1 MSPECNEFF
10 VGFQKGGINVFK
22 AETTT
27 QKPSRWLSFEEGPLN
42 SMELAFYQRPKNY
55 FTLVVKFNRDKDI
68 REFEQEE
75 EKNLLNESGIISRDH
90 TEVVIIKGSH
100 FEETVRL
107 EHLMPDED
115 KNQCF
120 LVASG
125 VFQLYEKY
133 FTLNQLK
140 FTNPKEK
147 EQILGLDIGEHL
159 KAKNQNVALY
169 PGFLLLVMTKN
180 LKLLYM
186 NLDSLLMMGD
196 SGDTE
201 EGKKYS
207 PMTVY
212 DKIYG

>member
-1 MSPECNEFF
+1 
-10 VGFQKGGINVFK
+10 
-22 AETTT
+22 
-27 QKPSRWLSFEEGPLN
+27 
-42 SMELAFYQRPKNY
+42 MELACYQRPKNF
-55 FTLVVKFNRDKDI
+55 FTLVVKFNRDKDQK
-68 REFEQEE
+68 EYEAEE
-75 EKNLLNESGIISRDH
+75 ENNNLLNETGIVSRDH
-90 TEVVIIKGSH
+90 TEVVILKGSR

-107 EHLMPDED
+107 EHLMPAED

-125 VFQLYEKY
+125 VFMLYEKY

-140 FTNPKEK
+140 FTNPNEK
-147 EQILGLDIGEHL
+147 EQILGMEVGEHL
-159 KAKNQNVALY
+159 KSKNQNVALY
-169 PGFLLLVMTKN
+169 PGFLVLVMTKN
-180 LKLLYM
+180 LKLLYT

-207 PMTVY
+207 MMTVY